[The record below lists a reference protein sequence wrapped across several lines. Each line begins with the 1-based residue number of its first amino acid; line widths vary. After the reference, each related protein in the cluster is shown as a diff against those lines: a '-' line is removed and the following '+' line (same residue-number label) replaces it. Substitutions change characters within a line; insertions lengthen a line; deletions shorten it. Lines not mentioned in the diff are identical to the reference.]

1 MFVLLYLSKH
11 KSLYLKEVKELSN
24 TIKGVERWIE
34 MKQKD

>member
-11 KSLYLKEVKELSN
+11 KSLYLEEVTDISN